1 MGGEETKTSKS
12 HVAHCL
18 LLAYPAQGHVNP
30 MIEFSKRLIQRGLKI
45 TLVTTLSFWNTI
57 SPDTIKSLSS
67 SDSQNIQVES
77 ISDGYDNGGLA
88 SAESLEI
95 YKETFWKVGPETL
108 SNLIQ
113 KLASNNNPVD
123 CVICDGFLY
132 WAIDVAK
139 DVGILGALFFTQPC
153 AVNNIYFHVYKK
165 WLELPL
171 SESEYLIPGLTK
183 LTPLDLPSFL
193 YDYGSYPGYFDIIRN
208 QFSNIHKA
216 DWVLANTFYELEPQV
231 VNWLKEIWPL
241 KTIGPCVPSMYLD
254 KRILDDND
262 YGVSIYDQN
271 TDACIKWL
279 NDKPKGS
286 VVYVSFGSMAG
297 LTEKQTEE
305 LSLGLKESD
314 CYFLWVVR
322 DCEKDKIP
330 KNFLEANDSEKGLVV
345 SWCPQLLVL
354 THDAVGCFLTHCG
367 WNSTLEA
374 LCFGVPAIAMPLWTD
389 QITNAKHIKDVWKMG
404 VRVDADEKGLV
415 RRESIRDCIKE
426 VLESEKGNEIK
437 KNALK
442 WRDLAKN
449 SVDEG
454 GSSDQNIAEFVA
466 KLAQLCST

>member
-1 MGGEETKTSKS
+1 MGEESK

-18 LLAYPAQGHVNP
+18 VLAYPAQGHINP

-45 TLVTTLSFWNTI
+45 TLVSTVSFWNTTT
-57 SPDTIKSLSS
+57 PHTLKSLSS
-67 SDSQNIQVES
+67 SDPQNIQVES

-88 SAESLEI
+88 AAESLEI
-95 YKETFWKVGPETL
+95 YKETFWKVGPRTL

-132 WAIDVAK
+132 WALDVAK
-139 DVGILGALFFTQPC
+139 DEFGILGALFFTQPC

-171 SESEYLIPGLTK
+171 SESEYLIPGLPK
-183 LTPLDLPSFL
+183 LAASELPSFL

-208 QFSNIHKA
+208 QFCNIHKA
-216 DWVLANTFYELEPQV
+216 DWVLANTFYELESQV

-254 KRILDDND
+254 KRLLHDND

-271 TDACIKWL
+271 IDSCIKWL
-279 NDKPKGS
+279 NDKTKGS

-305 LSLGLKESD
+305 LAFGLKESD

-322 DCEKDKIP
+322 DCDHAKIP
-330 KNFLEANDSEKGLVV
+330 KWFLETNDSEKGLVV
-345 SWCPQLLVL
+345 TWCPQLLVL

-374 LCFGVPAIAMPLWTD
+374 ICFGVPTIAMPLWTD

-415 RRESIRDCIKE
+415 RRESIGNCIKE
-426 VLESEKGNEIK
+426 ILESEKGNEIK
-437 KNALK
+437 NNALK
-442 WRDLAKN
+442 WRNLAKD

-454 GSSDQNIAEFVA
+454 GSSDQNITEFVA